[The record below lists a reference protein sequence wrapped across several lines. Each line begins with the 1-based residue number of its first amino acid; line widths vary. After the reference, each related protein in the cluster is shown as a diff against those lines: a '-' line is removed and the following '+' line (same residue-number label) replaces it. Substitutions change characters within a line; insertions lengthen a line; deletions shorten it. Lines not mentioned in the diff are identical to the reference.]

1 MNTIESYTPEFVLR
15 LKQNADPCHCPCC
28 QRQPSTVTLR
38 WQNQIRHSA
47 LLDCDRAAREIL
59 CREDAFILHGDRSE
73 KPNAR
78 PLDPRLQALNQA
90 AINLAISGDAS
101 PEQVLYTLGVLISKS
116 SQLSEPQQIE
126 ALGDELIGLMQQG
139 MMAQAFEQLPVID
152 TSKLAAL
159 KALSRCELDAS
170 LDPLTGMTLILKLND
185 INVMTSDYLQ
195 DTLQELEQAPQLA
208 EFMQSHRSV
217 FLNVLLYAFYHDVF
231 PGENESAWEQQFYRL
246 CQHFFSVKMLCAI
259 FVHSEM
265 MLDDETIAALFAAW
279 QRAPE
284 VAASDNPLLAGI
296 SLLR

>member
-38 WQNQIRHSA
+38 WQDQIRHSA

-78 PLDPRLQALNQA
+78 PLDPCLQALNQA

-231 PGENESAWEQQFYRL
+231 PGENECAWQQQFYRL

-259 FVHSEM
+259 FIHSEM

>member
-38 WQNQIRHSA
+38 WQEQIRHSA

-59 CREDAFILHGDRSE
+59 CREDAFILHSDRSE

-231 PGENESAWEQQFYRL
+231 PGENECAWQQQFYRL

-259 FVHSEM
+259 FIHSEM

>member
-15 LKQNADPCHCPCC
+15 LEQNADPCHCPCC

-38 WQNQIRHSA
+38 WQDQIRHSA

-116 SQLSEPQQIE
+116 SQLSGPQQIE

-259 FVHSEM
+259 FIHSEM

>member
-15 LKQNADPCHCPCC
+15 LEQNTDPCHCPGC

-38 WQNQIRHSA
+38 WQDQIRHSA

-59 CREDAFILHGDRSE
+59 CREDAFILHGGRSE
-73 KPNAR
+73 KPNAS

-90 AINLAISGDAS
+90 AINLAISGDTS
-101 PEQVLYTLGVLISKS
+101 PEQVLYTLAVLISKS
-116 SQLSEPQQIE
+116 RQLSEPQHIE
-126 ALGDELIGLMQQG
+126 ALGDELVGLMQQG

-152 TSKLAAL
+152 SSKLAAL
-159 KALSRCELDAS
+159 KALSRSELDAS
-170 LDPLTGMTLILKLND
+170 LDPLIGMTLILKLND
-185 INVMTSDYLQ
+185 INVMTADYLQ

-217 FLNVLLYAFYHDVF
+217 FLNVLLYAFYHHVF
-231 PGENESAWEQQFYRL
+231 PGEDECAWEQQFYRL

-259 FVHSEM
+259 FVHSEL

-279 QRAPE
+279 QRVPE

>member
-15 LKQNADPCHCPCC
+15 LEQNADPCHCPCC
-28 QRQPSTVTLR
+28 QRQPSTVILR
-38 WQNQIRHSA
+38 WQDQIRHSA

-59 CREDAFILHGDRSE
+59 CREDAFILHSGRSE

-195 DTLQELEQAPQLA
+195 DTLQELEQASQLA
-208 EFMQSHRSV
+208 EFMQLHRSV
-217 FLNVLLYAFYHDVF
+217 FLNALLYAFYHDVF
-231 PGENESAWEQQFYRL
+231 PGENESAWEQQFYR
-246 CQHFFSVKMLCAI
+246 
-259 FVHSEM
+259 
-265 MLDDETIAALFAAW
+265 
-279 QRAPE
+279 
-284 VAASDNPLLAGI
+284 
-296 SLLR
+296 